1 MPVLTDTVISALIS
15 VGGVVIAAVFTV
27 AGMVFV
33 QISNNKQREK
43 DSRERFFYEIY
54 PKRLALYEEVIKK
67 LQAMIESGE
76 SLTGPGLTK
85 EAVIGKITKDTH
97 SLINLLARLR
107 IFGNPNSRGIFET
120 VISKAHDFC
129 IDLENGHYVPLMLGG
144 WITTIKETLDKFV
157 QFVREDIGGNSV
169 EITIRGHLAAKK
181 RSLFKR
187 IKQKFFSL
195 SLFKK
200 CNKFHQNREE
210 NRRHDEDTPIND
222 ER

>member
-1 MPVLTDTVISALIS
+1 MPNLSEGWAI
-15 VGGVVIAAVFTV
+15 VIASGLTV
-27 AGMVFV
+27 LGMMFV
-33 QISNNKQREK
+33 QNSNTKQREK

-54 PKRLALYEEVIKK
+54 PKRLALYEEVIKE

-76 SLTGPGLTK
+76 SLTGPGLTQ

-97 SLINLLARLR
+97 FLINLLARLGV
-107 IFGNPNSRGIFET
+107 FGNPNSRGIFET

-129 IDLENGHYVPLMLGG
+129 IDLKNGDYVPLMLGG
-144 WITTIKETLDKFV
+144 WIITIKETLDKFV

-169 EITIRGHLAAKK
+169 EITVRGHFAAKK
-181 RSLFKR
+181 RGLFKR
-187 IKQKFFSL
+187 IKQKCRSL
-195 SLFKK
+195 FLFKK

-210 NRRHDEDTPIND
+210 NRRHDEGTPIND